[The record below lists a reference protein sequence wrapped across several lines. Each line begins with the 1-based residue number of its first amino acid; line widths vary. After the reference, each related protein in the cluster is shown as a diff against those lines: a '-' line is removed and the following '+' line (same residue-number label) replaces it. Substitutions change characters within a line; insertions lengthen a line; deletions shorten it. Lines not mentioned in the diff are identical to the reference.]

1 MRILAVKNF
10 IKGLITSIEDYSI
23 PDGAASDS
31 KNWVNRGDRIE
42 LRRGYK
48 VLGTE
53 ASGTGKIDGLHV
65 AFKADGTQVLFRKR
79 GRKLEYYNTA
89 TSDWSET
96 GTNMFPAAAEADEAS
111 FANYASLAGN
121 QMFVTTPNAGPFK
134 VMVANPGS
142 YTDLTDSS
150 KNFQGYIK
158 IANNRMTLRNRKK
171 DKTGEYGSYID
182 TATYTTVSG
191 ESLGTGDGVTTVF
204 TGTLAF
210 KSGSALR
217 TCFGVV
223 IKVNGAENLTDD
235 YNGTLVG
242 AVAPTTGT
250 INYTT
255 GEYTITFGT
264 PPTGGH
270 VIVADYQWENSNNN
284 GITDFTKSTPRTA
297 GQGYVFR
304 QDDGGGT
311 NQMSFSYGVV
321 EYCFHRLKTW
331 ALTLTST
338 DTNATN
344 LIYRDNVGIP
354 NWRAAVATGDG
365 VYFIDD
371 FDQTDPKF
379 RLLTLDKLATQ
390 VIPLPV
396 SDALNLEDYRFDKAV
411 VYEYGEMIL
420 WACRHKDSTE
430 NDTAFVYNKRLRLFE
445 KHDYAASCFATYNG
459 ALVAG
464 DSITD
469 NAYELFSGFDD
480 NGNTIP
486 NYWEGNLT
494 KLQIEQLKKVR
505 RFWVQGEISRDQ
517 TLKIYLSFDR
527 APFVLVGTQ
536 NGTDSNVDG
545 GSRTVIGSDAIGQ
558 ASLGGQTS
566 VSVYNF
572 IKEMKLIQGK
582 FNEVKLRIEAAGIG
596 YVSMSGYTFHDII
609 LYETKLPSRYRAAA

>member
-1 MRILAVKNF
+1 VRILAVKNF

-42 LRRGYK
+42 LRKGYK

-53 ASGTGKIDGLHV
+53 QTGTGKIDGLHV

-89 TSDWSET
+89 ASDWAET

-121 QMFVTTPNAGPFK
+121 QMFVTTPNSGPFK
-134 VMVANPGS
+134 IMVANPGS
-142 YTDLTDSS
+142 YTDLTYSS

-158 IANNRMTLRNRKK
+158 IKQNRMFLWNRKK
-171 DKTGEYGSYID
+171 DRTGIYGSYID
-182 TATYTTVSG
+182 TGTNTQVSG
-191 ESLGTGDGVTTVF
+191 EAIGTGNGAQTVF

-210 KSGSALR
+210 KGGGAVR

-223 IKVNGAENLTDD
+223 IKQAGTESLTDD

-242 AVAPTTGT
+242 VTAPTTGT

-264 PPTGGH
+264 PPPNLQAIT
-270 VIVADYQWENSNNN
+270 ADYQWENSNNQ
-284 GITDFTKSTPRTA
+284 GVTDFTKSAPRTA
-297 GQGYVFR
+297 GQGFVFR
-304 QDDGGGT
+304 QDDGGGQT
-311 NQMSFSYGVV
+311 QNVCSYGDT
-321 EYCFHRLKTW
+321 EYCLHRQKSW
-331 ALTLTST
+331 ALTLTAT

-344 LIYRDNVGIP
+344 LIFRDKVGIP
-354 NWRAAVATGDG
+354 NWRGAVETGDG
-365 VYFIDD
+365 VYFVDD

-390 VIPLPV
+390 VIPLPI

-411 VYEYGEMIL
+411 TYEYGELIL
-420 WACRHKDSTE
+420 WGCRHKDSAE
-430 NDTAFVYNKRLRLFE
+430 NDTTFVYNKRLKLFE
-445 KHDYAASCFATYNG
+445 KHDYSISCLATYNG

-469 NAYELFSGFDD
+469 NVYELFSGFDD
-480 NGNTIP
+480 NGSTIG
-486 NYWEGNLT
+486 NCWEGNLS
-494 KLQIEQLKKVR
+494 KLQMEQLKKVR

-536 NGTDSNVDG
+536 SGTDRNVDAG
-545 GSRTVIGSDAIGQ
+545 GRTVIGSDAIGQ
-558 ASLGGQTS
+558 STLGGQTS
-566 VSVYNF
+566 VSVYNY
-572 IKEMKLIQGK
+572 IKEMKLVQGK
-582 FNEVKLRIEAAGIG
+582 FSEVKMRIEATGIG

-609 LYETKLPSRYRAAA
+609 LYETKLPTRYRAAA